1 MRNLEDCKAEVFRR
15 SEKRI
20 KERKRKRNRVL
31 VCCIPLCLLFVAGGL
46 YIRPLFE
53 PMDEI
58 MKYGGVNRIPD
69 RVLGGSNY
77 ELYSGAT
84 EYLFVTLTEGAGNA
98 AVSKKF
104 TDTETM
110 GDLYGFMA
118 MYFDMS
124 GADAIGGSDGADG
137 AIGGLTGTT
146 GKEMVANGTDE
157 NTIEE
162 ELKFK
167 YCLEE
172 KPADYTLVFRESTG
186 EEIEFRLYENN
197 LYNESNGGVVT
208 LSDVQLTVLK
218 KLLQQAIEK
227 ENGK

>member
-58 MKYGGVNRIPD
+58 MKYDGTNRIPD

-84 EYLFVTLTEGAGNA
+84 EYLSVMITDRTGSKE
-98 AVSKKF
+98 VSRRI
-104 TDTETM
+104 TDKEAL
-110 GDLYGFMA
+110 GGLYGFMA
-118 MYFDMS
+118 MYFDKS

-137 AIGGLTGTT
+137 ANGGII
-146 GKEMVANGTDE
+146 GTDKE
-157 NTIEE
+157 TVREEVEIKYHLEEPLADYKLVFRLSTGE
-162 ELKFK
+162 ELKF
-167 YCLEE
+167 
-172 KPADYTLVFRESTG
+172 
-186 EEIEFRLYENN
+186 RLHENY

-208 LSDVQLTVLK
+208 LSDVQLAVLK
-218 KLLQQAIEK
+218 EQLEQIVEK
-227 ENGK
+227 AD